1 MDDKLKQ
8 ETIKVLEDIIN
19 GCVHP
24 EKALRRI
31 SVELA
36 PIRKILIKLRT
47 ESVPIEIKN
56 QIGS

>member
-24 EKALRRI
+24 DKAIRRI
-31 SVELA
+31 SVELK
-36 PIRKILIKLRT
+36 PIREILEKL
-47 ESVPIEIKN
+47 KN
-56 QIGS
+56 DSSDEKTNCR